1 MAKVTFTGPGDSI
14 TVDGITL
21 TKGGPAVELLPYQVA
36 ILRRTDDAEL
46 QVEDA
51 PDTEEDRERIRA
63 EHDEARDKTAADAA
77 AAAAEKR
84 KTTKA
89 PKRARKES

>member
-1 MAKVTFTGPGDSI
+1 MAKVTYTGPGDSI

-21 TKGGPAVELLPYQVA
+21 QKGGPAVELLPEQVA
-36 ILRRTDDAEL
+36 ILRRTHDAEL

-51 PDTEEDRERIRA
+51 PDTAEDRERIRA
-63 EHDEARDKTAADAA
+63 EHDEARDRAAADAA
-77 AAAAEKR
+77 AATQKR
-84 KTTKA
+84 AA